1 MEYCGA
7 KLSLQNE
14 GAANYE
20 SVGIYLLLIYAVA
33 AMAAAEAT
41 QNESLRL
48 TATPDHLRYSDVLK
62 TSIFP
67 RRRMHALVACAN
79 RG

>member
-1 MEYCGA
+1 
-7 KLSLQNE
+7 LFL
-14 GAANYE
+14 
-20 SVGIYLLLIYAVA
+20 YAVA

-48 TATPDHLRYSDVLK
+48 TATPDHPRYSDVSK

-67 RRRMHALVACAN
+67 RQRMHESVACAD

>member
-1 MEYCGA
+1 LRRKTIAA
-7 KLSLQNE
+7 KRGSGKLRIRRNLFI
-14 GAANYE
+14 
-20 SVGIYLLLIYAVA
+20 VLYAVA

-48 TATPDHLRYSDVLK
+48 TATPDHPRYSDVSK